1 MFQHEF
7 LTTRAVVL
15 KLLVYFWLCNFWFY
29 YFEVTIDVVVVISLI
44 AAAFIIVVIVL
55 DIDIFDTISKIFLQL
70 NLKQLSEIG
79 VRHTGLSMVIGLLVN
94 AKGLVK
100 PIEYFIQH
108 VG

>member
-1 MFQHEF
+1 MFEHEF
-7 LTTRAVVL
+7 LTRRAVVL

-44 AAAFIIVVIVL
+44 AAAFIIVVIVF
-55 DIDIFDTISKIFLQL
+55 DIDTISKIFLQL
-70 NLKQLSEIG
+70 NLKQLSEVG